1 MTGRAA
7 ILGVIR
13 SVLLGCARSTHP
25 TTLPATPLPTPA
37 SSPTRCWILDRMYP
51 MTELWLDEK
60 KVTPS
65 ERHEIEMW
73 ANRVSPD
80 QRSLVR
86 WIRDPRDKAIYI
98 FVAEPEKPGTISD
111 WIALNANVAIDVHRC
126 WLPAVPGA

>member
-1 MTGRAA
+1 
-7 ILGVIR
+7 
-13 SVLLGCARSTHP
+13 
-25 TTLPATPLPTPA
+25 
-37 SSPTRCWILDRMYP
+37 MYP